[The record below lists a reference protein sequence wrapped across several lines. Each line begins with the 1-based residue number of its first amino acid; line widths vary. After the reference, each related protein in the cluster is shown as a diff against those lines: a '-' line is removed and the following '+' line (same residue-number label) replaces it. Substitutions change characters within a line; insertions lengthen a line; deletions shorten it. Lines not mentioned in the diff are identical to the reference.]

1 MNSWNLETLIP
12 LVLESGRI
20 GLSYFDYPE
29 KEYKADDS
37 IVTLADKT
45 IEAFLT
51 DRLEDVDQGVYLL
64 GEETI
69 AQKPEDYLT
78 SAFRRTAWVIDP
90 IDGTAPFANNLP
102 NWGVS
107 IGFMQKGVLKEGIV
121 FLAALGELYYS
132 DKGTTWRE
140 KLGADPALWA
150 SRLGQPVAL
159 KPPASPEIPRGCMI
173 SISQQLARFG
183 SYRLPFYVQV
193 TGSSVF
199 NMTRLAAGSF
209 GALVTRF
216 KLWDFAACLPLLNN
230 LGWTMVFHGSGQSM
244 GLTMDDSAIINI
256 AGHPDR
262 WSSLDHVVFAPS
274 RTAADLVRQKISF
287 ADEIGSAAQNE
298 PLNRLE

>member
-1 MNSWNLETLIP
+1 MTQWNLSEILP

-20 GLSYFDYPE
+20 GLSYFEYPE
-29 KEYKADDS
+29 KEYKSDNS
-37 IVTLADKT
+37 IVTLADKS

-51 DRLEDVDQGVYLL
+51 AQLNHPESGSYLL

-69 AQKPEDYLT
+69 ENQTEEYLAA
-78 SAFRRTAWVIDP
+78 AFRHTAWVIDP

-107 IGFMQKGVLKEGIV
+107 VGFMQQGILKEGIV
-121 FLAALGELYYS
+121 FLAALGELYYTGG
-132 DKGTTWRE
+132 GTTWRE
-140 KLGADPALWA
+140 KLGTDPDRWE

-159 KPPASPEIPRGCMI
+159 QGPSGPDIPRGCMV

-216 KLWDFAACLPLLNN
+216 RLWDFAACLPMLAN
-230 LGWTMVFHGSGQSM
+230 LGWTMVFHGNGEPM
-244 GLTMDDSAIINI
+244 GLTMDDKAIVNVP
-256 AGHPDR
+256 GHPDR

-274 RTAADLVRQKISF
+274 PAAAAVVRSHTSF
-287 ADEIGSAAQNE
+287 DA
-298 PLNRLE
+298 

>member
-1 MNSWNLETLIP
+1 MNSWNLKALIP

-20 GLSYFDYPE
+20 GLSYFEYPE
-29 KEYKADDS
+29 KEYKSDDS
-37 IVTLADKT
+37 IVTLADKS

-51 DRLEDVDQGVYLL
+51 GELEDTEKGSYLL

-69 AQKPEDYLT
+69 AEKSEEYLAA
-78 SAFRRTAWVIDP
+78 AFLQTAWVIDP
-90 IDGTAPFANNLP
+90 VDGTAPFANNLP

-107 IGFMQKGVLKEGIV
+107 VGLMQSGVLKEGIV

-140 KLGADPALWA
+140 KLGTEPDKWV
-150 SRLGQPVAL
+150 SRLGHPVAL
-159 KPPASPEIPRGCMI
+159 KPPASPEIPRGCMV

-216 KLWDFAACLPLLNN
+216 RIWDFAACLPLLAN
-230 LGWTMVFHGSGQSM
+230 LGWTMVFHGSGQPM
-244 GLTMDDSAIINI
+244 GLTMDASAIINSP
-256 AGHPDR
+256 GHPDR
-262 WSSLDHVVFAPS
+262 WCSLDHVVFAPS
-274 RTAADLVRQKISF
+274 LAAAEVVRQNTSF
-287 ADEIGSAAQNE
+287 QESS
-298 PLNRLE
+298 

>member
-1 MNSWNLETLIP
+1 MTQWNLPELLP

-20 GLSYFDYPE
+20 ALSYFDYPE
-29 KEYKADDS
+29 KEYKEDNS

-51 DRLEDVDQGVYLL
+51 SRLNHPEAGSYLL

-69 AQKPEDYLT
+69 ALQSEEYL
-78 SAFRRTAWVIDP
+78 SAAFRHTAWVIDP

-107 IGFMQKGVLKEGIV
+107 IGFMQQGVLKEGVV
-121 FLAALGELYYS
+121 FLAALGELYYTS
-132 DKGTTWRE
+132 QGTTWRE
-140 KLGADPALWA
+140 KLGTEPQHWEA
-150 SRLGQPVAL
+150 RLGHPLAL
-159 KPPASPEIPRGCMI
+159 KSPPGPEIPRGSMV

-209 GALVTRF
+209 GALVTKFRI
-216 KLWDFAACLPLLNN
+216 WDFAACLPMLAN
-230 LGWTMVFHGSGQSM
+230 LGWTMVFHGNGQPM
-244 GLTMDDSAIINI
+244 GLTMDASAINNI
-256 AGHPDR
+256 PGHVER

-274 RTAADLVRQKISF
+274 LAAANDVRKKTAFDA
-287 ADEIGSAAQNE
+287 
-298 PLNRLE
+298 

>member
-1 MNSWNLETLIP
+1 MTQWNLSELVP

-20 GLSYFDYPE
+20 GLSYFDHPE
-29 KEYKADDS
+29 KEYKADQS
-37 IVTLADKT
+37 IVTLADTT
-45 IEAFLT
+45 IEAYLT
-51 DRLEDVDQGVYLL
+51 RHLNHPDRGSYLL

-69 AQKPEDYLT
+69 GDQTEDYLAA
-78 SAFRRTAWVIDP
+78 AFQNTAWVIDP

-107 IGFMQKGVLKEGIV
+107 VGFMQAGVLREGIV
-121 FLAALGELYYS
+121 FLAALGELYYTE
-132 DKGTTWRE
+132 GGRTYLE
-140 KLGADPALWA
+140 KLGTEPERWNERRGRPVELKGPA
-150 SRLGQPVAL
+150 GPD
-159 KPPASPEIPRGCMI
+159 IPRGCMV

-216 KLWDFAACLPLLNN
+216 KIWDFAACLPMLAN
-230 LGWTMVFHGSGQSM
+230 LGWTMVFHGNGRPM
-244 GLTMDDSAIINI
+244 GLTMDAASILNVP
-256 AGHPDR
+256 GHPDR

-274 RTAADLVRQKISF
+274 PGAATQVRESTSF
-287 ADEIGSAAQNE
+287 DE
-298 PLNRLE
+298 

>member
-1 MNSWNLETLIP
+1 MTTWNLSELVP

-29 KEYKADDS
+29 KEYKSDDS

-51 DRLEDVDQGVYLL
+51 QRLNDPAHGSYLL

-69 AQKPEDYLT
+69 ADQTEDYLAG
-78 SAFRRTAWVIDP
+78 AFAHTAWVIDP

-107 IGFMQKGVLKEGIV
+107 VGFMQQGVLKEGIV
-121 FLAALGELYYS
+121 FLAALGELYYTN
-132 DKGTTWRE
+132 GGRTWRE
-140 KLGADPALWA
+140 KLGTDPDRWE

-159 KPPASPEIPRGCMI
+159 QPPASPDIPRGTMV
-173 SISQQLARFG
+173 SISQQLARHG
-183 SYRLPFYVQV
+183 TYRLPFYVQV

-199 NMTRLAAGSF
+199 NMVRLASGSY

-216 KLWDFAACLPLLNN
+216 KIWDFAACLPMLAN
-230 LGWTMVFHGSGQSM
+230 LGWTMVFHGNGAPM
-244 GLTMDDSAIINI
+244 GLTMDDRAILNV
-256 AGHPDR
+256 AGHPER

-274 RTAADLVRQKISF
+274 RAAADVVRSHTSF
-287 ADEIGSAAQNE
+287 DE
-298 PLNRLE
+298 